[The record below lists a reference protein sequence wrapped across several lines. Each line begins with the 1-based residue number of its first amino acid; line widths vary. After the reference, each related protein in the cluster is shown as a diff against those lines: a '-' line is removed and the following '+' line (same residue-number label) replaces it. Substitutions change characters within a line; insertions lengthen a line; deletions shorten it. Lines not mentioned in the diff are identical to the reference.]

1 MDEKWICFVN
11 TYHKEQFRIPDGG
24 YIQIEAPS
32 GRLQIRQCGYI
43 DPRSMCFEGYHTDIR
58 NFFAGQEDKGNKL
71 TPLAQPETIHGY
83 MITDKSFIGDIT
95 VVLAHNPN
103 AVQPYVTW
111 QGHRE
116 HDGYDWGHYHTEE
129 SAAFIDYG
137 LRSKAVRTGTPYT
150 PYRPNR
156 DDAR

>member
-1 MDEKWICFVN
+1 MDEKWISFVN

-32 GRLQIRQCGYI
+32 GRLQIRQCGYV
-43 DPRSMCFEGYHTDIR
+43 DPRHMTICEEIYDTQDFVEGHKRTDY
-58 NFFAGQEDKGNKL
+58 KL
-71 TPLAQPETIHGY
+71 APLAQPESVHGY
-83 MITDKSFIGDIT
+83 MITDKALIGDIT
-95 VVLAHNPN
+95 IALAHNPN

-116 HDGYDWGHYHTEE
+116 HDGYDWGHYYTEKY
-129 SAAFIDYG
+129 AAVIDFN
-137 LRSKAVRTGTPYT
+137 LRWQAVRTGIPYT
-150 PYRPNR
+150 PYKQNR